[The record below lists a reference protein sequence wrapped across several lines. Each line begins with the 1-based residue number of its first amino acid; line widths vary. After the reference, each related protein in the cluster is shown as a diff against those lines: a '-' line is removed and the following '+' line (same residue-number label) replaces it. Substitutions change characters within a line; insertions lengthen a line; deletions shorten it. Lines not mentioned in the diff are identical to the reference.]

1 MDINKEREAY
11 LKMLVGNDAISND
24 QADALK
30 LMSGDSHFYTYGN
43 QVSAAKLVLINWG
56 WNSWVKAKAQAE
68 PENPWVEFGFPELH
82 KDESSD
88 CLTSKE
94 VFFELLNSGGTYHGW
109 YIARPIDKRDQCC
122 CEEEFEDSDVEY
134 EYFFNAN
141 VGDELFDED
150 HISRWMYVPNV
161 KEQSHE

>member
-1 MDINKEREAY
+1 MSNPETIEIHGLSTIHKLCKFGADHNMEGCSFTEIVERMFAELA
-11 LKMLVGNDAISND
+11 K
-24 QADALK
+24 
-30 LMSGDSHFYTYGN
+30 SHA
-43 QVSAAKLVLINWG
+43 V
-56 WNSWVKAKAQAE
+56 
-68 PENPWVEFGFPELH
+68 PESPWVEFGFPELH

-150 HISRWMYVPNV
+150 HISRWMYVPNA

>member
-1 MDINKEREAY
+1 MSNPETIEIHGLSTIHKLCKFGADHNMEGCSFTEIVERLFAELAE
-11 LKMLVGNDAISND
+11 S
-24 QADALK
+24 
-30 LMSGDSHFYTYGN
+30 
-43 QVSAAKLVLINWG
+43 
-56 WNSWVKAKAQAE
+56 KAV
-68 PENPWVEFGFPELH
+68 PENPWVEFGFPELN

-94 VFFELLNSGGTYHGW
+94 VFFELRNSGGTYHGW
-109 YIARPIDKRDQCC
+109 YIARPVDKRVQCC

-150 HISRWMYVPNV
+150 CISRWMYVPNV

>member
-1 MDINKEREAY
+1 MDIEKLKIRYGYSGKSQQWQYGFDLAIRE
-11 LKMLVGNDAISND
+11 M
-24 QADALK
+24 QA
-30 LMSGDSHFYTYGN
+30 
-43 QVSAAKLVLINWG
+43 
-56 WNSWVKAKAQAE
+56 AKAQAV
-68 PENPWVEFGFPELH
+68 PESPWVEFGFPELN

-94 VFFELLNSGGTYHGW
+94 VFFELSNSGGTYHGW

-122 CEEEFEDSDVEY
+122 CEEEFEDGDVEY

-161 KEQSHE
+161 KEQSYDKD

>member
-1 MDINKEREAY
+1 MDIQKEIELYKKYRDSKLNHFGLQLSDFKTMEEY
-11 LKMLVGNDAISND
+11 LGCLTWLNAKS
-24 QADALK
+24 QA
-30 LMSGDSHFYTYGN
+30 
-43 QVSAAKLVLINWG
+43 V
-56 WNSWVKAKAQAE
+56 
-68 PENPWVEFGFPELH
+68 PENPWVEFGFPELN

-122 CEEEFEDSDVEY
+122 CEEEFEDGDVEY

-150 HISRWMYVPNV
+150 CIGRWMYVPNV
-161 KEQSHE
+161 KEQSHESN